1 MTILR
6 SMLLASAAISFC
18 AGTALADCPAQPGKT
33 QPMAQDG
40 THAPMEA
47 ADKTAKGGNAIK
59 KDGQEM
65 PMNADKNLATSQQD
79 VNAQQKGDKTAAAQA
94 DTKQEKCPTTN

>member
-1 MTILR
+1 MKILR
-6 SMLLASAAISFC
+6 SMLLSAAAISFC
-18 AGTALADCPAQPGKT
+18 VGTALADCPAQPGKT
-33 QPMAQDG
+33 QPMAEDG

-47 ADKTAKGGNAIK
+47 ADNKAASGNAIK

-94 DTKQEKCPTTN
+94 GTKQVNCPTTN